1 MLPRIARIDKEF
13 ADAIRAYIQ
22 ARSRRRGILNQIAS
36 HIIHEGTSNT
46 INRGPSETEPTKM
59 VEAGAET
66 NIGFDE
72 IESVD
77 ANYILNKANELAD
90 QFERH
95 FSTHLFETMDDVTKK
110 TGLRYDGGG
119 RPLTND
125 ALIEALSQMNMD
137 FDKSGK
143 ADISIVTSPAMAA
156 TFPKLEAEMDKD
168 PALRKRWDD
177 MMEKKRDEFR
187 TREVNRNLAG

>member
-1 MLPRIARIDKEF
+1 MLPRIARLDEEF
-13 ADAIRAYIQ
+13 GDAIRAYIQ

-36 HIIHEGTSNT
+36 HVIHEGASNS
-46 INRGPSETEPTKM
+46 ISRSPLDNEPTKM
-59 VEAGAET
+59 VEAGAEAR
-66 NIGFDE
+66 IGFDE

-77 ANYILNKANELAD
+77 ANYILNKANEIAD

-125 ALIEALSQMNMD
+125 ALIEALSQMNID
-137 FDKSGK
+137 FDQSGN
-143 ADISIVTSPAMAA
+143 ANVSIVAPPAMAA
-156 TFPKLEAEMDKD
+156 TFQKLHAEMDKD
-168 PALRKRWDD
+168 PVLRKRWDG

-187 TREVNRNLAG
+187 TREINRNLAG

>member
-1 MLPRIARIDKEF
+1 MIPRIAKLDKEF
-13 ADAIRAYIQ
+13 NEAVRAHIQ

-36 HIIHEGTSNT
+36 HVIHEGTSNS
-46 INRGPSETEPTKM
+46 ISRGPSENEPTKM
-59 VEAGAET
+59 FEAGAET
-66 NIGFDE
+66 KIGFDE
-72 IESVD
+72 IQSVD
-77 ANYILNKANELAD
+77 LTYILNKANEIAD

-119 RPLTND
+119 KPLTND
-125 ALIEALSQMNMD
+125 ALIEALSGMHMD
-137 FDKSGK
+137 FDKSGN
-143 ADISIVTSPAMAA
+143 ANISIVAPPAMAA
-156 TFPKLEAEMDKD
+156 TFQKLEAEMNED

-187 TREVNRNLAG
+187 TREINRNLAG